1 MAVAVNPVTN
11 KIYVADCFGDAVTE
25 IDGATDATSYI
36 SVGNYSLEVAVNPVT
51 NKIYVSCGSLAQ
63 GKSLLAVIDGASNST
78 TTLAH
83 GNAPY
88 FMAVNSVTNKI
99 YVINDASANVT

>member
-1 MAVAVNPVTN
+1 M
-11 KIYVADCFGDAVTE
+11 
-25 IDGATDATSYI
+25 
-36 SVGNYSLEVAVNPVT
+36 T

-63 GKSLLAVIDGASNST
+63 GKSFLAVIDGASNST